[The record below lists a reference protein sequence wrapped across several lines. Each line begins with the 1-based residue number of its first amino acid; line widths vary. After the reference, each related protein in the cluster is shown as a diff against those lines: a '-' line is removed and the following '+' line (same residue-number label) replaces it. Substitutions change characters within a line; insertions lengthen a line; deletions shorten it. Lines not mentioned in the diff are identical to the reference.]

1 MKTIETIYFIESLKD
16 LTELETAALRSAF
29 ESSLGN
35 GHDFG
40 YTDDITIEGQS
51 KKAVGGVIS
60 SLIKKKIIVR
70 DDEFGQFAFLTFGD
84 GKYEAAEAVIAHVEK
99 Q

>member
-1 MKTIETIYFIESLKD
+1 MKSIEITYFTESLKH
-16 LTELETAALRSAF
+16 LTELEIAALRSAYK
-29 ESSLGN
+29 SSNGN

-60 SLIKKKIIVR
+60 SLIKKEIIVR
-70 DDEFGQFAFLTFGD
+70 DDEFGQFAFLTFDD
-84 GKYEAAEAVIAHVEK
+84 GKYEAAEAVLALTK
-99 Q
+99 